1 MQERESNGKP
11 TPLQKIIIQQI
22 VRHLDDD
29 GYCCM
34 TNADLA
40 KICSDVKKK
49 RISKEITLL
58 VHAGYLNRDL
68 QCYKGPDYYLTER
81 KLSLREEVFAD
92 A

>member
-1 MQERESNGKP
+1 MRDLESNGKP
-11 TPLQKIIIQQI
+11 TPFQKIIIQQI
-22 VRHLDDD
+22 ARHLDMD
-29 GYCCM
+29 GYCRM

-58 VHAGYLNRDL
+58 VSAGYLNRGL
-68 QCYKGPDYYLTER
+68 LGQRGPNYYSTER
-81 KLSLREEVFAD
+81 KLSLTKEAIAD